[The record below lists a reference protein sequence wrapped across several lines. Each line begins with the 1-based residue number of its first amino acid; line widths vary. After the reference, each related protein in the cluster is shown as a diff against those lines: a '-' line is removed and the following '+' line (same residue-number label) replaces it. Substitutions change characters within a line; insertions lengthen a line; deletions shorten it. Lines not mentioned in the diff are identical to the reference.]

1 MQRPKVAVVTPGSF
15 VIPSPRSSSV
25 ERVIACMV
33 PLASHELQTQIY
45 GIRGAE
51 APDHGDLDGVLCKR
65 YTRGA
70 GYIPEVIA
78 DLKRW
83 SPAVVDVHNRPAAA
97 YAIREALPDSRVVLT
112 LHSTTFI
119 RGPHLKREDV
129 ARLLLPMDRIIV
141 NSDYLGAI
149 VAADS
154 PKAVRERISVNKLG
168 IHPGDF
174 LPRWTP
180 AAESARAARLDDFGW
195 SGRRI
200 VLYAGRLVP
209 GKGVHRLIQA
219 LRRVVRACPDV
230 LLLIAGS
237 AYYGHDRLTPYAASL
252 RRQMRKLRLEKHVRF
267 LDYVPHPAL
276 ASLYQLADV
285 TAVPSVEDEAFGLV
299 NLEAMAAGVPVVASR
314 IGGIPEVV
322 RHGETGWLVDPSPGE
337 REMAA
342 AMIRLLR
349 QPDLRRRMG
358 EAGLGEVRRQF
369 LWQHAAHRWGQ
380 MMLACA
386 SE

>member
-33 PLASHELQTQIY
+33 PLASHVLQAQIY
-45 GIRGAE
+45 GIKGTE
-51 APDHGDLDGVLCKR
+51 TPDHGDVDGVPCMR

-83 SPAVVDVHNRPAAA
+83 SPAVVDVHNRPTAAH
-97 YAIREALPDSRVVLT
+97 AIREALPDSRVVLT

-119 RGPHLKREDV
+119 REPHLKREDIG
-129 ARLLLPMDRIIV
+129 RLLLPLDRIVV
-141 NSDYLGAI
+141 NSAYLGAS
-149 VAADS
+149 VAANS
-154 PKAVRERISVNKLG
+154 PAVVRERIVVNNLG

-180 AAESARAARLDDFGW
+180 VGEAVRAARLDDFGW

-200 VLYAGRLVP
+200 VLYAGRLMP
-209 GKGVHRLIQA
+209 GKGVHRLLQA

-237 AYYGHDRLTPYAASL
+237 AYYGHDRLTPYTASL
-252 RRQMRKLRLEKHVRF
+252 RRQMRKLRLEKHVQF

-285 TAVPSVEDEAFGLV
+285 AVVPSVEDEAFGLV
-299 NLEAMAAGVPVVASR
+299 NLEAMAAEMPVVASR

-322 RHGETGWLVDPSPGE
+322 RHGETGWLVDP
-337 REMAA
+337 
-342 AMIRLLR
+342 
-349 QPDLRRRMG
+349 
-358 EAGLGEVRRQF
+358 
-369 LWQHAAHRWGQ
+369 
-380 MMLACA
+380 
-386 SE
+386 